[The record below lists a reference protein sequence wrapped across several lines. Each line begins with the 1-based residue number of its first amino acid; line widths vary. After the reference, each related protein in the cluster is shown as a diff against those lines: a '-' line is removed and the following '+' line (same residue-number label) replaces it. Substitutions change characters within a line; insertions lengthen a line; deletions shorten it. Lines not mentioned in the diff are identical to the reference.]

1 MNRLLLSVLVM
12 MAICVSVSV
21 SLKCY
26 EGINTFKEV
35 DCPADAVVCA
45 TFTGKRNGLYAYK
58 TVADFCFCNFFA
70 GLILARVT

>member
-35 DCPADAVVCA
+35 ECPADAVVCYK
-45 TFTGKRNGLYAYK
+45 FTGLKNGLYAYK
-58 TVADFCFCNFFA
+58 AVADFCFVTFLP
-70 GLILARVT
+70 GLHVF